1 MKVLYS
7 FCNAFKCLYITVLY
21 IQLWVVSA
29 IQLFVFTHSVF
40 AYSLSFPPS
49 LRPVNQSRSSYMLCT
64 YFEKGSRYASL
75 RLLILVAQQ
84 HHARLVYLYLTVKYL
99 VWVFV
104 CSELRLRL
112 DLIVQL
118 LYSHVPQLFNVFQ
131 LIPHQNSVRKDS
143 FLLLITKI
151 SQDFSRE
158 HLADDEWDCDS
169 H

>member
-1 MKVLYS
+1 
-7 FCNAFKCLYITVLY
+7 
-21 IQLWVVSA
+21 
-29 IQLFVFTHSVF
+29 
-40 AYSLSFPPS
+40 
-49 LRPVNQSRSSYMLCT
+49 MLCT
-64 YFEKGSRYASL
+64 YFEKGSCYESL
-75 RLLILVAQQ
+75 RLLVLVAQQ

-143 FLLLITKI
+143 FLLLVTKI

-169 H
+169 LGLQA